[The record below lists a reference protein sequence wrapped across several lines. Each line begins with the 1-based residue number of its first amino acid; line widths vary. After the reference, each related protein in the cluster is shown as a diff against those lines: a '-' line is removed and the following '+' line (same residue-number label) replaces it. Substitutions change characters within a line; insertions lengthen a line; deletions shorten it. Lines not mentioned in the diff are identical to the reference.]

1 MPTSFFRR
9 FCRSIALIFILSVF
23 GGCSTVHVSMKKAAR
38 KPGTDAP
45 SSPQNQADI
54 LVSVP
59 KPQHPSYNS
68 QVEKCFLIAK
78 GHGFHDSA
86 ALTFKRS
93 GSGLLDPGSYDEVFL
108 ASDLNIKGLAERSN
122 RSGVGVPV
130 VLWAKKGSAILEGQP
145 GIPNAGMAFPAT
157 LVLNSRGGA
166 PVLELHDTINSDH
179 AVVEGHRYAL
189 ATDYSAPLAYCI
201 SKGQN
206 RTLDLRALIHTGQS
220 LVNVGLF
227 QIQKYDPEKVPVIF
241 VHGLLCRPEAWTAAS
256 NQLLSD
262 PAIRK
267 NYQFWFFRYPTG
279 LPVWASAALLRG
291 EMDRFQKQLDP
302 QGRNPNMNR
311 KILVGHSMGGLL
323 SDLMVRKGGAD
334 LWSQFSDHPLE
345 QLVVRPSLKKRM
357 ESLLNFEPRKDVA
370 RVIFVSTPHR
380 GSPLALK
387 HLAGFLASFIKLPY
401 IPMDADKTA
410 IHNALRSD
418 RRRLFSSPANGI
430 SCLRAQSPILL
441 SILKLPRSE
450 KVPYH
455 SIIGDQGKNNT
466 PNSSDGIVPY
476 WSSHIDGAV
485 SEKIV
490 PSGHGANENSEGIKE
505 INRILVSAAQ
515 DAKE

>member
-1 MPTSFFRR
+1 MTKSRGFQD
-9 FCRSIALIFILSVF
+9 SSLLSVKRE
-23 GGCSTVHVSMKKAAR
+23 G
-38 KPGTDAP
+38 
-45 SSPQNQADI
+45 ADI
-54 LVSVP
+54 LD
-59 KPQHPSYNS
+59 PSSFN
-68 QVEKCFLIAK
+68 
-78 GHGFHDSA
+78 
-86 ALTFKRS
+86 
-93 GSGLLDPGSYDEVFL
+93 EVFL
-108 ASDLNIKGLAERSN
+108 ASDLKIKGLPERST
-122 RSGVGVPV
+122 RSGAGVPV
-130 VLWAKKGSAILEGQP
+130 VLWAKKGSPILEGQP
-145 GIPNAGMAFPAT
+145 GIPNAGIAIPAT
-157 LVLNSRGGA
+157 LVLNTRRGI
-166 PVLELHDTINSDH
+166 PVLEFHDAMKSDH
-179 AVVEGHRYAL
+179 AVIEGSRCAL
-189 ATDYSAPLAYCI
+189 ATDFSAPLAYCI

-206 RTLDLRALIHTGQS
+206 RTLDLKALFHTKQN
-220 LVNVGLF
+220 LINVGLI
-227 QIQKYDPEKVPVIF
+227 QIQKYDPNKVPVIF
-241 VHGLLCRPEAWTAAS
+241 VHGLLCRPEAWTMAT

-267 NYQFWFFRYPTG
+267 NYQFWYFRYPTG
-279 LPVWASAALLRG
+279 LPIWASAALLRG
-291 EMDRFQKQLDP
+291 EMERFQKQLDP
-302 QGRNPNMNR
+302 QHQNPNLQR

-401 IPMDADKTA
+401 LPMDADKTA

-418 RRRLFSSPANGI
+418 KRRLFSSPANGI

-455 SIIGDQGKNNT
+455 SIIGDQGKNNS
-466 PNSSDGIVPY
+466 PNSTDGIVPY
-476 WSSHIDGAV
+476 WSSHMDGAV

-490 PSGHGANENSEGIKE
+490 PSGHGANENNEGIKE
-505 INRILVSAAQ
+505 INRILVAAAK
-515 DAKE
+515 DAKG